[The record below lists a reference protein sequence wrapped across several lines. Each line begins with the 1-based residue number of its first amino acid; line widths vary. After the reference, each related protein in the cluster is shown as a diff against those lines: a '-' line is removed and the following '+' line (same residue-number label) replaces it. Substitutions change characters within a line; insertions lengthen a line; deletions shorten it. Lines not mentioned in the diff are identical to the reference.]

1 VTFTARRER
10 FREHLETD
18 RCIVPASV
26 FDAFSARIAEDLGYE
41 MGMMG
46 GSTAALAVLGAPD
59 LIVLTLTEF
68 ADQCRRIS
76 RASALPFMVD
86 ADHGYGNALN
96 VMRTVEETEAAGVA
110 ALTIEDTALPQA
122 FGQGAETRLL
132 SLEEGVGKM
141 RAAVAART
149 DPALVVVGRTSAA
162 GVTGIDDAVARARA
176 YEAAGVDALFLL
188 GVTTREQVE
197 ALGAAV
203 GLPMVMAGPSWRIAP
218 PEELAALGVKIC
230 LRGHPTLPA
239 AIQAMQATL
248 KAQREGVEPGELT
261 GLASKALMAAVTR
274 QADYDRWTAEFLE
287 PADAPANDPGDD

>member
-10 FREHLETD
+10 FRAHLETD

-26 FDAFSARIAEDLGYE
+26 FDAFSARIAEDLGFE

-46 GSTAALAVLGAPD
+46 GSTASLAVLGAPD
-59 LIVLTLTEF
+59 LIVLTLPEF

-76 RASALPFMVD
+76 RASNLPFMVD

-96 VMRTVEETEAAGVA
+96 VMRTVEELEAAGVS

-141 RAAVAART
+141 KAAVAARR
-149 DPALVVVGRTSAA
+149 DPALVIVGRTSAA
-162 GVTGIDDAVARARA
+162 GVTGIADAIARARA

-188 GVTTREQVE
+188 DVTTREEVE

-203 GLPMVMAGPSWRIAP
+203 SLPMVMAGPSWRIVGA
-218 PEELAALGVKIC
+218 EALAAHGVKIC

-239 AIQAMQATL
+239 AIQAMHATL
-248 KAQREGVEPGELT
+248 KALREGTEPGDLT
-261 GLASKALMAAVTR
+261 GLASKALMAQVTR
-274 QADYDRWTAEFLE
+274 KADYDRWVRDFL
-287 PADAPANDPGDD
+287 DG

>member
-1 VTFTARRER
+1 VTFPARRER
-10 FREHLETD
+10 FRAHLETD

-26 FDAFSARIAEDLGYE
+26 FDAFSARIAEDLGFE

-46 GSTAALAVLGAPD
+46 GSTASLAVLGAPD
-59 LIVLTLTEF
+59 LIVLTLPEF

-76 RASALPFMVD
+76 RASNLPFMVD

-96 VMRTVEETEAAGVA
+96 VMRTVEELEAAGVS

-141 RAAVAART
+141 KAAVAARR
-149 DPALVVVGRTSAA
+149 DPALVIVGRTSAA
-162 GVTGIDDAVARARA
+162 GVTGIADAIARARA

-188 GVTTREQVE
+188 DVTTREEVE

-203 GLPMVMAGPSWRIAP
+203 SLPMVMAGPSWRIMSA
-218 PEELAALGVKIC
+218 EALAAHGVKIC

-239 AIQAMQATL
+239 AIQAMHATL
-248 KAQREGVEPGELT
+248 KALREGTEPGDLT
-261 GLASKALMAAVTR
+261 GLASKALMAQVTR
-274 QADYDRWTAEFLE
+274 KADYDRWVRDFL
-287 PADAPANDPGDD
+287 DG